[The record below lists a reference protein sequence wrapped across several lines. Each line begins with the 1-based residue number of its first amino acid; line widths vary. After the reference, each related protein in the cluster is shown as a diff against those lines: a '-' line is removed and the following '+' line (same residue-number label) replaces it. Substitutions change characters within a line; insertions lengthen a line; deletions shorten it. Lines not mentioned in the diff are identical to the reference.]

1 MKTHTILVVEDNQ
14 ITRKMVRV
22 TLETAGYSVLEAP
35 DGRTALELMGKRPPD
50 LVLQDILLPDMDG
63 FDLIKQLRALPG
75 AAEIPIL
82 GFSGFLSRLEQ
93 AKTLQGD
100 FTDFVFKPVEPSRL
114 LQVIQGYL
122 VPANRIP
129 EKPGKGR
136 RVLLADDDPI
146 QRRLMKVQLEQLGFR
161 IAIAEDGADALE
173 QARRSPPNII
183 ATDVLM
189 PRLDGFRLCL
199 AVRQDPTLARVP
211 VVLFSSTFEDA
222 ADRRLAQSVGASR
235 FVNRT
240 PDGDNLVTSLLAAL
254 SQESLPVPA
263 DPVQLP
269 TEEYLHRIIRQL
281 ERQAAANIRLTT
293 RTALLEAELAVLTGI
308 PEMLKATPD
317 LKTTLNDLVQ
327 RCFDAAGISKAIT
340 YLVGPD
346 GRLSPVAHLGYPDS
360 DERALAEFFGHAG
373 LLRRVIREAEPVL
386 VPSPTVPGD
395 QSEGLLA
402 TAGAKAMLIAPLIM
416 GAERLGVLVMVSVY
430 RELGEEW
437 LSFAKTVG
445 GQFGQALGLARAHAR
460 LAASEQ
466 QIRDLVQGL
475 DAIVWEA
482 DAATLKFSF
491 VSQRAEEVLG
501 YPVWQW
507 LTGPDFWATCIHAD
521 DRDRIVGLYRGAGAE
536 RRDLEAEYRMMT
548 DDGREVWF
556 RDRVRVVQDATGS
569 SRLRGLMVDIT
580 QRKQAETALRESEE
594 SYRVVAETASDAII
608 TIDGDSTI
616 LFANSVTEKIF
627 GYPPAELVGQKIT
640 MLMPEP
646 TRARYQT
653 SLKEYGA
660 TGKRHLNWQAIEL
673 AGLHRSGK
681 EIPLE
686 VSFGEHVKGG
696 RRTFTGIIRDTTKRK
711 EAEQEADVGRQEA
724 EAFAGLVAGL
734 AASLELDKILKQ
746 VLARAKELG
755 HADFAFLGLLEPDG
769 QTLTVRA
776 QTGARS
782 TAFEDLTIAK
792 GKGMAGEAL
801 DTGNLLVTD
810 DYFRDIE
817 VAHTPETDDAARVE
831 GTVAQAAVPI
841 LHEGRPLGV
850 LLVARRSARPFTL
863 ADLEVLSRLAD
874 AASLGCHHALLYQ
887 QATARAAALEHLW
900 RAGQALSRP
909 LALRGET
916 LDRIVQTARD
926 LLRGAYALL
935 TLWDSATER
944 LTIAAHTGSPS
955 LAPERVFLRG
965 EGGAGTVAATRRSL
979 IVNNY
984 QAFPDRLPELAGL
997 TAIVVTPLLVEE
1009 RLIGTLSIGVTER
1022 GRAFSAE
1029 DLKLLELLAHPAA
1042 IALENARL
1050 YEVLKQEA
1058 ALLEARVEERTQE
1071 LQVAMRRADEASRYK
1086 SEFLANMSH
1095 ELRTPLN
1102 SILGFSELLQTK
1114 TFGPLNEKQDRFVK
1128 NVLVSGRHLLSLI
1141 NDILDLSKVEAGR
1154 LELYPESFVLPE
1166 VLKTLLA
1173 DIRPQAE
1180 GKGVQLGLQVDE
1192 TLELLTADPVRFKQ
1206 ILYNLLSNAVKF
1218 TPAGGQVTL
1227 AARPAEDAF
1236 VEIAVTD
1243 TGIGIKAED
1252 LPRLF
1257 QEFVQLEAAATKRHE
1272 GTGLGLAL
1280 TKRLVELHGGKIWA
1294 ESKGEGKGTTF
1305 RVRVPLDPPARDP
1318 RPERRG
1324 DDA

>member
-93 AKTLQGD
+93 AKTLQVG

-114 LQVIQGYL
+114 LQVIQGHL
-122 VPANRIP
+122 VPTNRIS

-136 RVLLADDDPI
+136 QVLLADDDPI
-146 QRRLMKVQLEQLGFR
+146 QRRLMKVQLEQLGFGV
-161 IAIAEDGADALE
+161 AVAEDGADALE

-240 PDGDNLVTSLLAAL
+240 PDGDNLVAGLLAAL

-281 ERQAAANIRLTT
+281 EGQAAANIRLTT
-293 RTALLEAELAVLTGI
+293 RAVLLEAELAVLTGI

-317 LKTTLNDLVQ
+317 LKTTLNDLLQ
-327 RCFDAAGISKAIT
+327 RCFDAAGISKAIA
-340 YLVGPD
+340 YLAGPD

-360 DERALAEFFGHAG
+360 DEAALAEFFGHAG
-373 LLRRVIREAEPVL
+373 LLRRVIQEAEPVL

-402 TAGAKAMLIAPLIM
+402 TAGAKAMLISPLIM

-437 LSFAKTVG
+437 LSFAKAVG

-482 DAATLKFSF
+482 DAETLKFSF
-491 VSQRAEEVLG
+491 VSQRAEEILG
-501 YPVWQW
+501 FPAQHW
-507 LTGPDFWATCIHAD
+507 LTEPDFWASHLHPD
-521 DRDRIVGLYRGAGAE
+521 DREGAVALHLAAQEEGK
-536 RRDLEAEYRMMT
+536 DYDCEYRMLAA
-548 DDGREVWF
+548 DGRIVWF
-556 RDRVRVVQDATGS
+556 RDQARVVRDAES
-569 SRLRGLMVDIT
+569 NIQKVRGLMSDIT
-580 QRKQAETALRESEE
+580 ERKRVEEQQRLQTAALAAAANAIIITDREGRFSWVNPAFTRLTGYALEEALGQTPRLLNSGKQEQAFFQRLWEKILAGQVWQGELVNRRKDGSLYTEEQTITPVRDERGEISHFVAIHQDLTERKRVEEQLRLLNEEAERREREAE
-594 SYRVVAETASDAII
+594 SFAGLVTSLARSLELDEILERVVAEAKA
-608 TIDGDSTI
+608 
-616 LFANSVTEKIF
+616 L
-627 GYPPAELVGQKIT
+627 GQ
-640 MLMPEP
+640 
-646 TRARYQT
+646 
-653 SLKEYGA
+653 
-660 TGKRHLNWQAIEL
+660 
-673 AGLHRSGK
+673 
-681 EIPLE
+681 
-686 VSFGEHVKGG
+686 
-696 RRTFTGIIRDTTKRK
+696 
-711 EAEQEADVGRQEA
+711 
-724 EAFAGLVAGL
+724 
-734 AASLELDKILKQ
+734 
-746 VLARAKELG
+746 
-755 HADFAFLGLLEPDG
+755 ADFAYLVMVAGGG
-769 QTLTVRA
+769 QTAAIRA
-776 QTGARS
+776 HTGVSSALRGLI
-782 TAFEDLTIAK
+782 FPK
-792 GKGMAGEAL
+792 GKGMAGQAL
-801 DTGNLLVTD
+801 EIGELVVTD
-810 DYFRDIE
+810 DYLQDSRFPHNEEMDAVVRAEGI
-817 VAHTPETDDAARVE
+817 VAL
-831 GTVAQAAVPI
+831 AAVPV
-841 LHEGRPLGV
+841 LHEGTPLGV
-850 LLVARRSARPFTL
+850 LLVARRERRPFSL
-863 ADLEVLSRLAD
+863 ANLQVLIRLAD
-874 AASLGCHHALLYQ
+874 AASLACHAALLYG
-887 QATARAAALEHLW
+887 QATSRAAALERLW
-900 RAGQALSRP
+900 RVGQGLSRP
-909 LALRGET
+909 LALAET
-916 LDRIVQTARD
+916 LNQIVKAARD
-926 LLRGAYALL
+926 LLRVSSAQLAQRGAAADLVTVTAEAGDFALHHH
-935 TLWDSATER
+935 R
-944 LTIAAHTGSPS
+944 TIHLGKGSI
-955 LAPERVFLRG
+955 
-965 EGGAGTVAATRRSL
+965 GTVAATRQSL
-979 IVNNY
+979 IVNDY
-984 QAFPDRLPELAGL
+984 QAFPNRLPERTTVRA
-997 TAIVVTPLLVEE
+997 TMAVPLLMED
-1009 RLIGTLSIGVTER
+1009 RLVGILNVDSTEQDR
-1022 GRAFSAE
+1022 TFSPE
-1029 DLKLLELLAHPAA
+1029 DLQLLQLFAQPAA

-1050 YEVLKQEA
+1050 YEALKQEA

-1114 TFGPLNEKQDRFVK
+1114 TFGPLNEKQDRLVK

-1180 GKGVQLGLQVDE
+1180 GKGVQLDLQVDE
-1192 TLELLTADPVRFKQ
+1192 TLGLLTADPVRFKQ

-1227 AARPAEDAF
+1227 AAHPAEDAF
-1236 VEIAVTD
+1236 IEIAVTD

-1257 QEFVQLEAAATKRHE
+1257 QEFVQLETAATKRHE